1 VTPLGPRRALPPA
14 GAPRM
19 LVALIRRLIATT
31 LLLLFAWPAA
41 ASASVKS
48 DVSAIVASSGFG
60 GPTTGIAIWD
70 STTHRSLFRL
80 HERTELKPASN
91 MKLTT
96 SAVALADLGVTKRLS
111 TRVYRTGVLSGDK
124 LTGSLWLVGGGDPS
138 LSTDIFAKRAF
149 GGAAGHLSDL
159 AAAVRAAGIRRVSG
173 RVNGDATLF
182 DSKRTG
188 PYWKP
193 SYWQDCPPISALS
206 VNKSL
211 ISYFEPESYKHP
223 VLHAATAFRGALHVR
238 GVKVGHDSRT
248 RPLPAGATLVATE
261 PSPRISRLV
270 LLMNRASDNYF
281 AEVLNKRVAVAV
293 GMAGT
298 MANGRHETRH
308 YLNSI
313 GVDMRGAKLYD
324 GSGLSPR
331 DRLSAHQILALLNRV
346 STQNY
351 GNTLRASLPLAGVNG
366 TLSNR
371 MRSGPAY
378 RNAQAKTGT
387 LDDASALSGY
397 VHSRN
402 GHQIVFS
409 ILVNHRRLNILAA
422 HKLQDRI
429 VQALAG
435 SRPRG

>member
-1 VTPLGPRRALPPA
+1 
-14 GAPRM
+14 M
-19 LVALIRRLIATT
+19 LVALTRRLIAAA
-31 LLLLFAWPAA
+31 LLLLFAWPAS

-60 GPTTGIAIWD
+60 GPTTGVAIYD
-70 STTHRSLFRL
+70 RTAHRFLFQL

-96 SAVALADLGVTKRLS
+96 SAVVLADLGVTKRLS

-159 AAAVRAAGIRRVSG
+159 AAAVRAAGIRHVSG

-211 ISYFEPESYKHP
+211 ISYFEPESYKRP

-298 MANGRHETRH
+298 MANGRHETRR
-308 YLNSI
+308 YLRSI
-313 GVDMRGAKLYD
+313 GIDMGGAKLYD

-371 MRSGPAY
+371 MRSGPAH

>member
-1 VTPLGPRRALPPA
+1 MTPLGPRPALLPA

-19 LVALIRRLIATT
+19 LVALTRRLIATVV
-31 LLLLFAWPAA
+31 LLLLAWPAV
-41 ASASVKS
+41 ASASLKS
-48 DVSAIVASSGFG
+48 DVSAIVASSRFG

-70 STTHRSLFRL
+70 STAHRSIFRL

-96 SAVALADLGVTKRLS
+96 SAAALADLGVTARLS

-138 LSTDIFAKRAF
+138 LSTDIFARRAF
-149 GGAAGHLSDL
+149 GGAGGHLSDL
-159 AAAVRAAGIRRVSG
+159 AAAVRAAGIRRVTG
-173 RVNGDATLF
+173 RVNGDATMF

-193 SYWQDCPPISALS
+193 SYWRDCPPISALS

-211 ISYFEPESYKHP
+211 ISYFGPESYAHP
-223 VLHAATAFRGALHVR
+223 ALHAATAFRGALSVR
-238 GVKVGHDSRT
+238 GVKVGHDPRT
-248 RPLPAGATLVATE
+248 GPLPAGATLVATE

-270 LLMNRASDNYF
+270 LLMNRPSDNYF

-298 MANGRHETRH
+298 MANGRHETRR
-308 YLNSI
+308 YLNSL
-313 GVDMRGAKLYD
+313 GVNMRGAKLYD

-331 DRLSAHQILALLNRV
+331 DSLSAHQILALLNKV
-346 STQNY
+346 STQSY

-371 MRSGPAY
+371 MRSGPAH

-402 GHQIVFS
+402 GHRIVFS

-435 SRPRG
+435 SRPPG

>member
-1 VTPLGPRRALPPA
+1 
-14 GAPRM
+14 
-19 LVALIRRLIATT
+19 
-31 LLLLFAWPAA
+31 
-41 ASASVKS
+41 
-48 DVSAIVASSGFG
+48 
-60 GPTTGIAIWD
+60 
-70 STTHRSLFRL
+70 
-80 HERTELKPASN
+80 

-96 SAVALADLGVTKRLS
+96 SAVALADLGVTARLS

-138 LSTDIFAKRAF
+138 LSTDMFARRAF

-159 AAAVRAAGIRRVSG
+159 AAAVRAAGIRRVTG
-173 RVNGDATLF
+173 RVNGDATMF

-211 ISYFEPESYKHP
+211 ISYFGPESYKRP
-223 VLHAATAFRGALHVR
+223 VLHAATAFRKSLYVR
-238 GVKVGHDSRT
+238 GVRVGHDPRT
-248 RPLPAGATLVATE
+248 GPMPAGATLVATE

-270 LLMNRASDNYF
+270 LLMNRPSDNYF

-298 MANGRHETRH
+298 MANGRHETRR
-308 YLNSI
+308 YLSSL
-313 GVDMRGAKLYD
+313 GVDMRGARLYD
-324 GSGLSPR
+324 GSGLSPG
-331 DRLSAHQILALLNRV
+331 DRLSAHQILALLNKV
-346 STQNY
+346 SKQSY

-371 MRSGPAY
+371 MRTGPAH

>member
-1 VTPLGPRRALPPA
+1 
-14 GAPRM
+14 
-19 LVALIRRLIATT
+19 
-31 LLLLFAWPAA
+31 
-41 ASASVKS
+41 
-48 DVSAIVASSGFG
+48 
-60 GPTTGIAIWD
+60 
-70 STTHRSLFRL
+70 
-80 HERTELKPASN
+80 
-91 MKLTT
+91 
-96 SAVALADLGVTKRLS
+96 
-111 TRVYRTGVLSGDK
+111 
-124 LTGSLWLVGGGDPS
+124 
-138 LSTDIFAKRAF
+138 
-149 GGAAGHLSDL
+149 
-159 AAAVRAAGIRRVSG
+159 
-173 RVNGDATLF
+173 
-182 DSKRTG
+182 
-188 PYWKP
+188 
-193 SYWQDCPPISALS
+193 
-206 VNKSL
+206 
-211 ISYFEPESYKHP
+211 
-223 VLHAATAFRGALHVR
+223 VLHAATTFRGALNVR
-238 GVKVGHDSRT
+238 GVKVGHDPRT
-248 RPLPAGATLVATE
+248 GQLPAGATLVASE

-298 MANGRHETRH
+298 MANGRRETRR
-308 YLNSI
+308 YLNSL
-313 GVDMRGAKLYD
+313 GVNMRGAKLYD

-331 DRLSAHQILALLNRV
+331 DRLSAHQILALLNKV
-346 STQNY
+346 SNQSY

-371 MRSGPAY
+371 MRSGPAH